1 MKKRNDTGFTL
12 IELSIVLVVVGLIIG
27 SILVA
32 LSILQNARVTSTIN
46 LLQSVQSAFS
56 TYNQNYNAVA
66 GDDKQAATRFASAGV
81 TNSGGGDGLV
91 GTASSYDGTATAA
104 DGNGAYESAMVWA
117 DLRAAGLV
125 KGSATDVKPPSNPFG
140 GVIGIQNGAFA
151 TNGIA
156 TGNNVMC
163 ISNVP
168 GDAAK
173 IIDQRQDDGDATT
186 GNIRGGASIS
196 GDAGAYSSGN
206 AYILCTKI

>member
-1 MKKRNDTGFTL
+1 MKKKNESGFTL

-46 LLQSVQSAFS
+46 LMQGVQSAYS

-66 GDDKQAATRFASAGV
+66 GDDAQAATRFSTAGV
-81 TNSGGGDGLV
+81 TNYGGGDGLI
-91 GTASSYDGTATAA
+91 GTSSSYPGTATAA
-104 DGNGAYESAMVWA
+104 NGNGAYESAMVWA

-125 KGSATDVKPPSNPFG
+125 KGSATDANPPSNPFG
-140 GVIGIQNGAFA
+140 GVVGIQNGAFGA
-151 TNGIA
+151 NGIA
-156 TGNNVMC
+156 TGTNVMC
-163 ISNVP
+163 ISNIP
-168 GDAAK
+168 GDAAQ

-186 GNIRGGASIS
+186 GNIRASTTIG
-196 GDAGAYSSGN
+196 GDAAAYATGS